1 MLLLLDPCSLVVNAE
16 MAPGFHIL
24 VYAKT
29 DQASALFSP
38 ILAHHRRASVTY
50 LTEVVEIWMLEYPV

>member
-1 MLLLLDPCSLVVNAE
+1 MLLLDPYSLVVNAE

-29 DQASALFSP
+29 DQASVYFFFALAPFLP
-38 ILAHHRRASVTY
+38 ITEPLPCHILQRGRRNMDA
-50 LTEVVEIWMLEYPV
+50 

>member
-1 MLLLLDPCSLVVNAE
+1 VDEKNIITQGFKQKENKVVTADPYSLVVNAE

-29 DQASALFSP
+29 DQASAYLF
-38 ILAHHRRASVTY
+38 LFFY
-50 LTEVVEIWMLEYPV
+50 FFLL